1 MIVVKTMPQI
11 EMMRRAGDLVART
24 LDLVEQTARPGMT
37 TAELDRIAEEFIRAS
52 GAEPAFKGYLD
63 YPASLCVSID
73 DEVVHGIPGKRVL
86 REGQIASI
94 DVGVRLDGWYA
105 DAARTLTIGSIV
117 PEARRL
123 LAATREA
130 LQHGIQQARAGNRI
144 GDISAA
150 VQTFA
155 EEKGYSVV
163 RDLVGHGIGQKMH
176 EEPQV
181 PNFGTP
187 HTGVEL
193 RAGMVIAIEPM
204 INAGGASIKFD
215 ADKWTVR
222 TVDGS
227 LSAHFEHTVAVTAN
241 GPDILTVA
249 TRKGQ
254 VG

>member
-1 MIVVKTMPQI
+1 MIVVKTIPQI
-11 EMMRRAGDLVART
+11 ELMRRAGDLVART
-24 LDLVEQTARPGMT
+24 LDLVEQSARAGMT
-37 TAELDRIAEEFIRAS
+37 TAELDRIAEEFIRA
-52 GAEPAFKGYLD
+52 GDAEPAFKGYLG
-63 YPASLCVSID
+63 YPATLCVSID

-94 DVGVRLDGWYA
+94 DVGVKLDGWYA
-105 DAARTLTIGSIV
+105 DAARTLTIGNIP
-117 PEARRL
+117 PEAVRL

-130 LQHGIQQARAGNRI
+130 LQKGIQQARAGNRI

-155 EEKGYSVV
+155 EENGYSVV

-181 PNFGTP
+181 PNFGAP
-187 HTGVEL
+187 HSGVAL
-193 RAGMVIAIEPM
+193 RPGMVIAIEPM
-204 INAGGASIKFD
+204 VNAGGASIKFD

-222 TVDGS
+222 TADGS

-249 TRKGQ
+249 TKKG
-254 VG
+254 